1 MYIYDIIK
9 PSAMDLKSF
18 NNFPFYIKLAAV
30 LFSLIAIG
38 FIVITAKE
46 ILAPL
51 IFSCLFSI
59 LLLPVAAFFEY
70 KLRFPRSAASMVAV
84 VLLLSFIGVL
94 IYVIGSQIADLFK
107 EWPQFQAQI
116 KSSLWEFRGWVQEN
130 FHITRG
136 KQLRV
141 ASEATSKVL
150 APDTAAVGATVL
162 SVSAILLFLVFTFIY
177 TFFFLLYRTLI
188 LRFLVS
194 VFLKENK
201 DTVYEIIEQV
211 QYIIRK
217 YIIGLLIEMGIVAIA
232 VSTAFTFMGV
242 RYAILLG
249 LLTGLLN
256 IIPYVGIFTA
266 LVLSA
271 TVTLGTS
278 ADSTQAVWVIVTL
291 VVTHLVDS
299 NVLLP
304 LVVGSKVRINALITI
319 LGVVAGE
326 MIWGIPGMF
335 LSIPCIAVLKIIFDR
350 VESLQPWGIILGD
363 EEKKQNKLATR
374 WKRKK
379 IATDTD

>member
-1 MYIYDIIK
+1 
-9 PSAMDLKSF
+9 MDLKTFS
-18 NNFPFYIKLAAV
+18 NFPFYIKLAAV
-30 LFSLIAIG
+30 LFSLLAMG
-38 FIVITAKE
+38 FIVIMAKE

-70 KLRFPRSAASMVAV
+70 KVRLPRSAASMVAV
-84 VLLLSFIGVL
+84 VLLLTFIGVL
-94 IYVIGSQIADLFK
+94 IYVIGTQVADLFK

-116 KSSLWEFRGWVQEN
+116 KNSLWEFRGWVQDN

-150 APDTAAVGATVL
+150 SPDTAAVGATVL
-162 SVSAILLFLVFTFIY
+162 SVSAVLLFLVFTFIY

-188 LRFLVS
+188 LKFLES

-201 DTVYEIIEQV
+201 STVYEIMEQV

-217 YIIGLLIEMGIVAIA
+217 YIIGLLIEMGIVAVG
-232 VSTAFTFMGV
+232 VSTAFTLMGV

-256 IIPYVGIFTA
+256 VIPYVGIFTA

-271 TVTLGTS
+271 IVTLGTS
-278 ADSTQAVWVIVTL
+278 QDSTQAVWVIVTL

-304 LVVGSKVRINALITI
+304 LVVGSKVRINALITV
-319 LGVVAGE
+319 LGVFAGE

-350 VESLQPWGIILGD
+350 VEGLQPWGIILGD

-374 WKRKK
+374 LMVKRKK
-379 IATDTD
+379 IAAETD

>member
-1 MYIYDIIK
+1 
-9 PSAMDLKSF
+9 MDLKAF
-18 NNFPFYIKLAAV
+18 TNIPFYIKLAAV
-30 LFSLIAIG
+30 LFSLIALG
-38 FIVITAKE
+38 FIVIVAKE

-59 LLLPVAAFFEY
+59 LLLPVAAFFEL
-70 KLRFPRSAASMVAV
+70 KLRLPRSAASMVAV
-84 VLLLSFIGVL
+84 VLLLSFIGLL
-94 IYVIGSQIADLFK
+94 IYFIGTQLADLFK

-116 KSSLWEFRGWVQEN
+116 KNSLWEFRGWVQDN

-141 ASEATSKVL
+141 ANEATSKVL

-162 SVSAILLFLVFTFIY
+162 SVSGILLFTVFTFIY
-177 TFFFLLYRTLI
+177 TFFMLLYRTLI
-188 LRFLVS
+188 MKFLES

-201 DTVYEIIEQV
+201 STVYEIIEQT
-211 QYIIRK
+211 QYMIRK
-217 YIIGLLIEMGIVAIA
+217 YIIGLLIEMGIVAVG
-232 VSTAFTFMGV
+232 VSMAFTFMGV

-256 IIPYVGIFTA
+256 VIPYVGIFTA

-271 TVTLGTS
+271 VVTLGTS
-278 ADSTQAVWVIVTL
+278 PDSIQAVWVIVTL
-291 VVTHLVDS
+291 IVAHLIDS
-299 NVLLP
+299 NILLP
-304 LVVGSKVRINALITI
+304 MVVGSKVRINALMTI
-319 LGVVAGE
+319 LGVFAGE

-363 EEKKQNKLATR
+363 EERKQNKLATR
-374 WKRKK
+374 LMVKK
-379 IATDTD
+379 KKVAIDAD